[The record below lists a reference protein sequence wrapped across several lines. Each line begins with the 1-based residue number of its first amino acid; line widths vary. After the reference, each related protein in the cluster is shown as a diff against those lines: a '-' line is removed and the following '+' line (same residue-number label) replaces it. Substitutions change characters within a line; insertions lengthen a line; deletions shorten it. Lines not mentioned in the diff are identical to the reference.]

1 MQFYNVDRVAISNE
15 ACKEFSVEAP
25 KDIEYTPP
33 TLINP
38 ENGKVFTET
47 ELSRPV
53 TLRWTPLVPK
63 PREPVTYRLKV
74 WQLMQGQN
82 GQQAMRSN
90 QPIIVK
96 DVDNI
101 TQAAVNSII
110 NGPCKPPYLC
120 DFI

>member
-1 MQFYNVDRVAISNE
+1 M
-15 ACKEFSVEAP
+15 CKEFTVETP
-25 KDIEYTPP
+25 KETDYAPP

-38 ENGKVFTET
+38 ENGKIYTEA

-53 TLRWTPLVPK
+53 TFRWTPLVPK

-82 GQQAMRSN
+82 GTQAMRSN
-90 QPIIVK
+90 QPIVTK

-101 TQAAVNSII
+101 TGCCEWNLYRPMQASLSLRFYMA
-110 NGPCKPPYLC
+110 GTGC
-120 DFI
+120 